1 MATVNDDDIFAM
13 TPFVSLDAD
22 KAEFAES
29 LNCGSKKRVIDAQL
43 LSDSFP
49 TATVKEGASRQHG
62 RVLNLLSVQVD
73 TKDADCADFQRLLTT
88 AEAFA
93 KDEGFAAVCI
103 KHIKHQWMRDVLS
116 ERGYIGAG
124 HMTQPISTG

>member
-1 MATVNDDDIFAM
+1 M
-13 TPFVSLDAD
+13 
-22 KAEFAES
+22 
-29 LNCGSKKRVIDAQL
+29 
-43 LSDSFP
+43 
-49 TATVKEGASRQHG
+49 
-62 RVLNLLSVQVD
+62 LNLLSVQVD